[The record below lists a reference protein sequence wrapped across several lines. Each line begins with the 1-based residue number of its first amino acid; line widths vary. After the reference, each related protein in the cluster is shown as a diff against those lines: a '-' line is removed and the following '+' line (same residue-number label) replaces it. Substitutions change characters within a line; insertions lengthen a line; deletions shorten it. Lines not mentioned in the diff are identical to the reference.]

1 MALDIPPPSGPLWYL
16 ILAFFIY
23 NICMLAACISI
34 FMLMFIFLKFQ
45 LSCLTLKL
53 HACRILGD
61 VFMGV
66 YHTVFDFGDL
76 QLGFAE
82 AA

>member
-1 MALDIPPPSGPLWYL
+1 MALDVRPPRGPLWYA
-16 ILAFFIY
+16 ILAVVIALVDKYSFFPQ
-23 NICMLAACISI
+23 
-34 FMLMFIFLKFQ
+34 FLFEFE
-45 LSCLTLKL
+45 LKM

-66 YHTVFDFGDL
+66 YHTVFDYGNL
-76 QLGFAE
+76 EVGFAE

>member
-1 MALDIPPPSGPLWYL
+1 MALDVPAPRGPLWYL
-16 ILAFFIY
+16 FLAFFID
-23 NICMLAACISI
+23 NICIVTLH
-34 FMLMFIFLKFQ
+34 FKN
-45 LSCLTLKL
+45 SCLCAFSLRVSYLMLKL